1 MPFKRSRFLRMIR
14 KAQFINNVA
23 FQAALIIISLSVA
36 SLVFSVSLY
45 RQSVR
50 EIALKEVENKATIFL
65 SAMETSVRQLM
76 MEKNTKSLIELIQ
89 ERTEVIHENLNFAI
103 VGVIVRDVDGVVL
116 EHKII
121 DPDGLI
127 YDPGKPEDRQQH
139 RIPKDFQEVIES
151 GHPLVKRQVKKLKMV
166 EGQPE
171 VRIIE
176 VLYPIEKRQRG
187 ELLAVIKLVLSVEQT
202 FVLMQV
208 EYERLTKRVILG
220 FMVATFLL
228 ILGILFFLRQRII
241 VPVLSIKDGAKEVAS
256 GDLTVR
262 LKPTGSNEISDL
274 MRSFNE
280 MVGGLRHRD
289 QLRRSLEIAKE
300 VQQNLL
306 PAKPPEFDGLQIAG
320 RSVYCDE
327 TGGDYYDFIEY
338 DQDRPGKVGIVIGD
352 VSGHG
357 ISSALLMATA
367 RAFLRQRTALPGTAA
382 EIISDVNR
390 QLTRDVAESG
400 SFMSMFYLTIDK
412 QNRSLKWVRAGH
424 DPAILYNPAADSITE
439 LRGPGIVLGVDEHF
453 QFVESM
459 QDGLHDGQ
467 IILLGTD
474 GIWEARSL
482 KGDMFG
488 KEALYAIL
496 RKSSDQDA
504 DTILER
510 IIDEV
515 TDFQQGAEVEDD
527 VTLVVLKLTSSF

>member
-1 MPFKRSRFLRMIR
+1 MTR
-14 KAQFINNVA
+14 KAQFTNNIA
-23 FQAALIIISLSVA
+23 FQAALIIIGLSLA
-36 SLVFSVSLY
+36 SLVLSVFLY
-45 RQSVR
+45 RQSIR

-65 SAMETSVRQLM
+65 SAMETSVRRLT

-89 ERTEVIHENLNFAI
+89 ERTEFIGESLNFAI
-103 VGVIVRDVDGVVL
+103 VGVILRDADGVVL
-116 EHKII
+116 EHKIR
-121 DPDGLI
+121 DPDGLL
-127 YDPGKPEDRQQH
+127 YDPGKPEDKARD
-139 RIPKDFQEVIES
+139 RIPEDFQEVIDS
-151 GHPLVKRQVKKLKMV
+151 GYPLVKRQVKKLKMF

-171 VRIIE
+171 VRVIE
-176 VLYPIEKRQRG
+176 ALYPINKRQKG
-187 ELLAVIKLVLSVEQT
+187 ELLAVIKLVLSVERT
-202 FVLMQV
+202 FELIRV
-208 EYERLTKRVILG
+208 EYKRFTKWVILG
-220 FMVATFLL
+220 FMVATLLL
-228 ILGILFFLRQRII
+228 ILGILFFLKQRII
-241 VPVLSIKDGAKEVAS
+241 TPVLSIKDGAKKVAS

-274 MRSFNE
+274 MHSFNE
-280 MVGGLRHRD
+280 MVNGLRHRD
-289 QLRRSLEIAKE
+289 QLRHSLEVAKE

-306 PAKPPEFDGLQIAG
+306 PAKPPQLEGLQVAG

-338 DQDRPGKVGIVIGD
+338 DQDESGRLGIVIGD

-424 DPAILYNPAADSITE
+424 DPAILYNPADDSITE
-439 LRGPGIVLGVDEHF
+439 LKGPGIVLGVDEHF
-453 QFVESM
+453 QFVEGM
-459 QDGLHDGQ
+459 QDGLHDGLV
-467 IILLGTD
+467 ILLGTD

-482 KGDMFG
+482 KGEMFG
-488 KEALYAIL
+488 KEALYAII
-496 RKSSDQDA
+496 RKNSDQDA
-504 DTILER
+504 DTILDR
-510 IIDEV
+510 IIDGL

-527 VTLVVLKLTSSF
+527 VTLVVLKVTSSF